1 MIRYALLNND
11 NRFQARTGD
20 DHVYFRSYINRK
32 IYLSGVD
39 GFIMPIDSLHSLK
52 ILMTC
57 LENEIHGH
65 VSFWDYSWR
74 NRRIAYIEMA
84 LESYRTWSILWSI
97 FRIITVFNSFRR
109 VFVTHEL
116 HKIVFLIH

>member
-1 MIRYALLNND
+1 MIQYALLNNE

-52 ILMTC
+52 ILKTC
-57 LENEIHGH
+57 LENEKHGH
-65 VSFWDYSWR
+65 VSFWDYALR
-74 NRRIAYIEMA
+74 NREIAYIEMA
-84 LESYRTWSILWSI
+84 LESHRTWSIL
-97 FRIITVFNSFRR
+97 
-109 VFVTHEL
+109 
-116 HKIVFLIH
+116 